1 MARYAI
7 GDIQGCL
14 DAFRELLLRLEF
26 NPLQD
31 ELWLTG
37 DLVNRGPKSVE
48 TLRYVRDLGTCVT
61 VVLGNH
67 DLHLLAV
74 ASGATKLRRRDTL
87 SSVLEAMDRADL
99 LDWLRWRP
107 LFVLDAPRDTALVH
121 AGLYP
126 NWSVGKTLALAGEVE
141 AVLRGSDYLRFLAQM
156 YGDTPTRWHDDLS
169 GIERLRFITN
179 VFTRIRYCSVDGTVL
194 DFQNKLAPSEKPP
207 GLVPWFQCETRDR
220 RSVRVV
226 FGHWSTLGL
235 WNADGVIGL
244 DTGCVWGGQLSAVQ
258 LDCHP
263 ARFEN
268 VKCHP
273 HRAPS

>member
-14 DAFRELLLRLEF
+14 DAFLELLRRLEF

-48 TLRYVRDLGTCVT
+48 TLRYVRDLGACVT

-74 ASGATKLRRRDTL
+74 AAGATKLRRRDTL

-107 LFVLDAPRDTALVH
+107 LFVLDAPSDTALVH

-126 NWSVGKTLALAGEVE
+126 NWSAGKALALADEVQ
-141 AVLRGSDYLRFLAQM
+141 ALLRGSDYLQFLAQM
-156 YGDTPTRWHDDLS
+156 YGDTPTRWRNDLS

-179 VFTRIRYCSVDGTVL
+179 VFTRIRYCSADGTVL
-194 DFQNKLAPSEKPP
+194 DFQNKLAPNKKPG
-207 GLVPWFQCETRDR
+207 GLVPWFQCKTRR
-220 RSVRVV
+220 GRSVRVV

-244 DTGCVWGGQLSAVQ
+244 DSGCVWGGQLSAVQ
-258 LDCHP
+258 LDCDP
-263 ARFEN
+263 ARFN
-268 VKCHP
+268 GVNCDP
-273 HRAPS
+273 YRAPS

>member
-1 MARYAI
+1 MSRYAI

-14 DAFRELLLRLEF
+14 DAFQELLRRLGF

-48 TLRYVRDLGTCVT
+48 TLRYVRDLGACVT

-74 ASGATKLRRRDTL
+74 AAGAAKLRRRDTL

-99 LDWLRWRP
+99 LDWLRRRP
-107 LFVLDAPRDTALVH
+107 LFVFDAPSDTALVH

-126 NWSVGKTLALAGEVE
+126 HWSAGTALALAGEVQ
-141 AVLRGSDYLRFLAQM
+141 AVLRGSGYLRFLAQM
-156 YGDTPTRWHDDLS
+156 YGDTPTRWHNDLS
-169 GIERLRFITN
+169 GSERLRFITN
-179 VFTRIRYCSVDGTVL
+179 VFTRIRYCSVDGAVL
-194 DFQNKLAPSEKPP
+194 DFQNKLGPGKKPP
-207 GLVPWFQCETRDR
+207 GLVPWFQCKSR
-220 RSVRVV
+220 RAPSIRVI

-258 LDCHP
+258 LDCTP
-263 ARFEN
+263 ARFED

-273 HRAPS
+273 HSAPG